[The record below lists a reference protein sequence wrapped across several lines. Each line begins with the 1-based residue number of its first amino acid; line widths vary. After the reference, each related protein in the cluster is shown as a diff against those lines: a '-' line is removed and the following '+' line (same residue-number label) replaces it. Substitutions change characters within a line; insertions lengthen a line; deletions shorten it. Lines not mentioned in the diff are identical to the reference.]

1 MAEPPPEDN
10 LSYRGELRRKALHL
24 VALVV
29 PLLMAVLGRAT
40 SLALLVPLT
49 LLALLGDVLRAR
61 APWFRAL
68 IDRWFAVMMRAEEQP
83 PLGGPVV
90 INGATWVLISATLLA
105 FVFPLRIA
113 VPSFAM
119 FMVADAMAA
128 LVGRR
133 YGRVHWG
140 STPRTV
146 EGSFAFLV
154 TGLGMIALFPG
165 VTFWVGA
172 IAVVAAC
179 AAEAAPV
186 NINDNLRAP
195 LAAAVVIFALE
206 RYVLGLPVALFT

>member
-1 MAEPPPEDN
+1 MAEPPSEGN
-10 LSYRGELRRKALHL
+10 LSYRGEIQRKALHL

-29 PLLMAVLGRAT
+29 PLGMAVLGRAT
-40 SLALLVPLT
+40 ALAVLVPLT
-49 LLALLGDVLRAR
+49 LLALLGDVLRVH
-61 APWFRAL
+61 APWFRAF
-68 IDRWFAVMMRAEEQP
+68 IDRWFAVMMRTEEQP

-90 INGATWVLISATLLA
+90 INGATWVLVSATLLA

-113 VPSFAM
+113 VPAFVM

-133 YGRVHWG
+133 YGRLHWG
-140 STPRTV
+140 SSPRTV

-154 TGLGMIALFPG
+154 TGLAIIAFFPG
-165 VTFWVGA
+165 ITFWVGA
-172 IAVVAAC
+172 LGVGAAC
-179 AAEAAPV
+179 VAEAAPV

-206 RYVLGLPVALFT
+206 RYVLGIPVALFT